1 MPPERASI
9 LRSAMP
15 NVLAALL
22 LVSSCCQAA
31 ARSAD
36 RPAARFGVDVD
47 VAASSVVA
55 NECAFAPYSSSD
67 GAVVMLEG
75 ELQAQSGFRA
85 RPTPSAPSAEARPK
99 DTQPPWSGTVAL
111 GQLCTPNSSCPQT
124 WNSIRNM
131 TILLGQVLQ
140 LGALHTVGQQAGVHS
155 RGGVLPERPPN
166 PATGDQR
173 GLSGG
178 SHAQQ
183 EEAQLDA
190 PGCNSAVQ
198 PGGPRRQPAPE
209 AQSSEPQIR
218 IAACTLRVLAIL
230 ASRPGGDRFSMYANG
245 ASTPSTGAPP
255 AAPRS
260 PHKSVSPN
268 VQCNP
273 PVKSM

>member
-1 MPPERASI
+1 MLARPAPPTTIRAPSAGAASDPPADSVRSASI
-9 LRSAMP
+9 VRLGGIASTPFPSSSPGTRRPVPPGDSCILGACVAAEPAARALRSAAF
-15 NVLAALL
+15 V
-22 LVSSCCQAA
+22 CCGATC
-31 ARSAD
+31 
-36 RPAARFGVDVD
+36 PAATSATPQP
-47 VAASSVVA
+47 AACLAGSA
-55 NECAFAPYSSSD
+55 TAAH
-67 GAVVMLEG
+67 A
-75 ELQAQSGFRA
+75 FRA
-85 RPTPSAPSAEARPK
+85 FRGGA
-99 DTQPPWSGTVAL
+99 
-111 GQLCTPNSSCPQT
+111 SCPQT